1 VSFQRWTIAR
11 KASVTAL
18 GLSTLA
24 GLAQWLALGRPVGGI
39 HAILA
44 IGVPLS
50 GCVFASWLFARIVV
64 GVRSRVI
71 TQAYQRI
78 AAGDFKA
85 DLPYAFFGEL
95 QVVRDMFRTMARSL
109 DELTTNLQDAGD
121 QRRRLFAD
129 LAHELATPTSTV
141 LGIAEALSHPE
152 RFAAQDPPRL
162 IAHLEREATRL
173 TRLIGDVRDLAHL
186 DDPETRLEPQR
197 VDVSSLAQ
205 LAVERAEVIAD
216 GRVSIECRTAPAP
229 AIADAMRLDQA
240 LANLLSNALRYT
252 PPGGRIAV
260 GVEQLADTVQLTVE
274 DSGTGVPDDALPR
287 LGQRL
292 LRLDPSRNRMTGG
305 SGLGLSIVAAII
317 QRHAGTLQFSRAAL
331 GGLRVVMTLPAAPT

>member
-1 VSFQRWTIAR
+1 MRLQRWTIAGQ
-11 KASVTAL
+11 ALVTAS

-24 GLAQWLALGRPVGGI
+24 GLAQWLALGRPVGGSR
-39 HAILA
+39 AILA
-44 IGVPLS
+44 IGIPLS
-50 GCVFASWLFARIVV
+50 GCVFASWLFTRIVV

-71 TQAYQRI
+71 TQAYRQI

-95 QVVRDMFRTMARSL
+95 QVVRVMFRTMARSL
-109 DELTTNLQDAGD
+109 DELTTNLSHADD

-152 RFAAQDPPRL
+152 RFAAQDSPRL
-162 IAHLEREATRL
+162 LAHLEREATRL
-173 TRLIGDVRDLAHL
+173 TRLIGDIRDLAHL

-197 VDVSSLAQ
+197 VDLSSLAQ
-205 LAVERAEVIAD
+205 LAVERAEVIAA
-216 GRVSIECRTAPAP
+216 GRVSIECRAATAPAV
-229 AIADAMRLDQA
+229 ADAMRLDQA

-260 GVEQLADTVQLTVE
+260 GVEHLADTVQLTVE

-292 LRLDPSRNRMTGG
+292 LRLDPSRNRLTGG
-305 SGLGLSIVAAII
+305 SGLGLSIVVAIV
-317 QRHAGTLQFSRAAL
+317 QRHAGTLQFGRAAL

>member
-1 VSFQRWTIAR
+1 MRLQWTIAR
-11 KASVTAL
+11 KAGVTAL
-18 GLSTLA
+18 GLSVLA

-39 HAILA
+39 RAILA

-50 GCVFASWLFARIVV
+50 GCVFASWLFARVVV

-95 QVVRDMFRTMARSL
+95 QIVRDMFRAMARSL
-109 DELTTNLQDAGD
+109 DELTTNLCYADD

-141 LGIAEALSHPE
+141 LGIAEALAHPE
-152 RFAAQDPPRL
+152 RFAAQEPPRL
-162 IAHLEREATRL
+162 LAHLEREATRL
-173 TRLIGDVRDLAHL
+173 TRLIADIRDLANL
-186 DDPETRLEPQR
+186 DDPQTRLEPQR
-197 VDVSSLAQ
+197 VDLASLAR
-205 LAVERAEVIAD
+205 LAVERAEVIAA
-216 GRVSIECRTAPAP
+216 GRVSIECRARPSPAV
-229 AIADAMRLDQA
+229 IDALRVDQA

-252 PPGGRIAV
+252 PLGGRIAV
-260 GVEQLADTVQLTVE
+260 GVDHVADAVQLTVE
-274 DSGTGVPDDALPR
+274 DSGTGVPDDVLPR

-305 SGLGLSIVAAII
+305 SGLGLSIVAAIV
-317 QRHAGTLQFSRAAL
+317 QRHAGTLQFGRAAL
-331 GGLRVVMTLPAAPT
+331 GGLRVVMTLPAAHT

>member
-1 VSFQRWTIAR
+1 MLQRWTIAGQALVT
-11 KASVTAL
+11 ASV
-18 GLSTLA
+18 LSTLA

-39 HAILA
+39 RAILA
-44 IGVPLS
+44 IGIPLS
-50 GCVFASWLFARIVV
+50 GCVFASWLFTRVVV

-78 AAGDFKA
+78 SAGDFKA

-109 DELTTNLQDAGD
+109 DELTTNLSHADD

-152 RFAAQDPPRL
+152 RFSTQEPPRL
-162 IAHLEREATRL
+162 LAHLEREATRL
-173 TRLIGDVRDLAHL
+173 TRLIGDIRDLAHL

-205 LAVERAEVIAD
+205 LAVERAEVIAA
-216 GRVSIECRTAPAP
+216 GRVSIECRAGTAPAV
-229 AIADAMRLDQA
+229 ADAMRLDQA
-240 LANLLSNALRYT
+240 LANLLSNAMRYT

-260 GVEQLADTVQLTVE
+260 AVEHLADTVQLTVE

-292 LRLDPSRNRMTGG
+292 LRLDPSRNRLTGG

-317 QRHAGTLQFSRAAL
+317 QRHAGTLQFGRAAL